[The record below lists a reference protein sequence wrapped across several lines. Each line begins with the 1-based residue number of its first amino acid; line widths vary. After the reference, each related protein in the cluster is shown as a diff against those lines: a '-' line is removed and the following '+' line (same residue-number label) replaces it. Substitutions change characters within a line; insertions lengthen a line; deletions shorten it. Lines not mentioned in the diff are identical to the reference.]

1 MWMPDGLALALGVPG
16 LVWLA
21 VAYAVAGVVRG
32 FTGFGTAL
40 IVMPLAGALLPMAD
54 AIVVLMVTGIGSW
67 PVIVPRA
74 WKLAQRREVG
84 VMALAAV
91 LCAPVGIALL
101 SYLDVLTLRWTVSL
115 AASLTLL
122 ALVTGWRYRGR
133 VSRGGLLGVGSASGV
148 LGGLTGLTGPPVI
161 LFYLAGQGGAAQVR
175 ANVILFLSCLD
186 IGIVVNF
193 LARGMVGMDAVWLG
207 LVLVLPYLATVTLGQ
222 WLFRPSLE
230 QGYRWAA
237 YGVIFLAILSG
248 LPIYG

>member
-1 MWMPDGLALALGVPG
+1 MPEALASALAAPGLLWLALA
-16 LVWLA
+16 
-21 VAYAVAGVVRG
+21 YTVAGVVRG

-40 IVMPLAGALLPMAD
+40 IVMPLAGAFLPMAD

-67 PVIVPRA
+67 PVILPRA
-74 WKLAQRREVG
+74 WKIAQRREVG

-91 LCAPVGIALL
+91 LCAPLGIALL
-101 SYLDVLTLRWTVSL
+101 VWLDALTVRWVVSL
-115 AASLTLL
+115 AAAATLL
-122 ALVTGWRYRGR
+122 ALVTGWRYRGQ

-161 LFYLAGQGGAAQVR
+161 LFYLAGQGAAAQVR

-186 IGIVVNF
+186 IGIVVN
-193 LARGMVGMDAVWLG
+193 LLMRGMVGLDAIWLG
-207 LVLVLPYLATVTLGQ
+207 VVLALPYMATITLGQ

-230 QGYRWAA
+230 KGYRWAA

-248 LPIYG
+248 LPIFG